1 MVKPESMLLSERH
14 RSPESRNGV
23 THVQGRQIHGDKK
36 QISPARGRGLEDLL
50 MSTVS
55 LGGDEN
61 VPTLTW

>member
-1 MVKPESMLLSERH
+1 MVKPGNMLLSDRH
-14 RSPESRNGV
+14 QSPATRNGV
-23 THVQGRQIHGDKK
+23 IHVQSRQIHGDRK
-36 QISPARGRGLEDLL
+36 QISPARGRGLEYLL